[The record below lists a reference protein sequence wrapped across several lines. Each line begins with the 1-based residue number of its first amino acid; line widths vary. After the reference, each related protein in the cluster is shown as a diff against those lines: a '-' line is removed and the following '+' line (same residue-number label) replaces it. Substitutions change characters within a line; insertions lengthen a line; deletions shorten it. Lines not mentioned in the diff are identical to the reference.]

1 MKNNEEQL
9 SKYYK
14 HFGIKEENLTRL
26 GEMNVMIQAFANDI
40 KIDDNDGDNVH
51 IATSYM
57 PRKEYAYEWKYD
69 LTDEESKKEYLMEAK
84 NAIERFKIWQILLER
99 QVKEIEELGY
109 TRTTVYYPEFNED
122 DMRLYPINDDE
133 KTSSM
138 MSEKNNEK

>member
-14 HFGIKEENLTRL
+14 HFGINEENLTRL

-57 PRKEYAYEWKYD
+57 PRKGYAYEWKYD

-109 TRTTVYYPEFNED
+109 TKTTVYYPEFDED
-122 DMRLYPINDDE
+122 DMRLYPINDDDE

-138 MSEKNNEK
+138 MSEKK

>member
-14 HFGIKEENLTRL
+14 HFGINAENLTRL

-40 KIDDNDGDNVH
+40 NIDDDDDNVH

-57 PRKEYAYEWKYD
+57 PRKGYAYEWKYD

-122 DMRLYPINDDE
+122 DMRLYPINDDDE
-133 KTSSM
+133 KTSSI
-138 MSEKNNEK
+138 MSEKK

>member
-1 MKNNEEQL
+1 MKNNEEEL

-14 HFGIKEENLTRL
+14 HFGINAENLTRL

-40 KIDDNDGDNVH
+40 KIDDNDDDNVH

-57 PRKEYAYEWKYD
+57 PRKGYAYEWKYD
-69 LTDEESKKEYLMEAK
+69 LTDENSKKEYLKEAK

-133 KTSSM
+133 KTPSM
-138 MSEKNNEK
+138 MSEKK

>member
-1 MKNNEEQL
+1 MKNNEEEL

-14 HFGIKEENLTRL
+14 HFGINEEKLTRL

-40 KIDDNDGDNVH
+40 NIDDDDDNVH

-57 PRKEYAYEWKYD
+57 PRKGYAYEWKYD
-69 LTDEESKKEYLMEAK
+69 LTDEESKKEYLKEAK

-109 TRTTVYYPEFNED
+109 TKTSVYYPEFNED

-133 KTSSM
+133 KTTSM
-138 MSEKNNEK
+138 MAEKK

>member
-1 MKNNEEQL
+1 MRNNEEQL

-14 HFGIKEENLTRL
+14 HFGINAENLTRL

-40 KIDDNDGDNVH
+40 NIDDDDDNVH

-57 PRKEYAYEWKYD
+57 PRKGYAYEWKYD

-122 DMRLYPINDDE
+122 DMRLYPINDDDE
-133 KTSSM
+133 KTSSI
-138 MSEKNNEK
+138 MSEKK

>member
-1 MKNNEEQL
+1 MKNNEEEQL

-14 HFGIKEENLTRL
+14 HFGINVENLTRL

-57 PRKEYAYEWKYD
+57 PRKGYAYEWKYD
-69 LTDEESKKEYLMEAK
+69 LTDEGSKKEYLKEAK

-109 TRTTVYYPEFNED
+109 TKTSVYYPEFDED
-122 DMRLYPINDDE
+122 DMRLYPINDDDE

-138 MSEKNNEK
+138 MSEKK

>member
-1 MKNNEEQL
+1 MKNNEEEQL

-14 HFGIKEENLTRL
+14 HFGINVENLTRL

-40 KIDDNDGDNVH
+40 NIDDDNDNVH

-57 PRKEYAYEWKYD
+57 PRKGYAYEWKYD
-69 LTDEESKKEYLMEAK
+69 LTDEGSKKEYLKEAK

-109 TRTTVYYPEFNED
+109 TKTTVYYPEFDED

-138 MSEKNNEK
+138 MPEKK

>member
-1 MKNNEEQL
+1 MKNNEEEQL

-14 HFGIKEENLTRL
+14 HFGINVENLTRL

-57 PRKEYAYEWKYD
+57 PRKGYAYEWKYD
-69 LTDEESKKEYLMEAK
+69 LTDEGSKKEYLKEAK

-109 TRTTVYYPEFNED
+109 TKTSVYYPEFDED
-122 DMRLYPINDDE
+122 DMRLYPINDDDE

-138 MSEKNNEK
+138 MLEKK

>member
-1 MKNNEEQL
+1 MKNNEEEQL

-14 HFGIKEENLTRL
+14 HFGINVENLTRL

-57 PRKEYAYEWKYD
+57 PRKGYAYEWKYD

-109 TRTTVYYPEFNED
+109 TKTTVYYPEFDED
-122 DMRLYPINDDE
+122 DMRLYPINDDDE

-138 MSEKNNEK
+138 MSEKK

>member
-1 MKNNEEQL
+1 MKNNEERL

-57 PRKEYAYEWKYD
+57 PRKGYAYEWKYD
-69 LTDEESKKEYLMEAK
+69 LTDENSKKEYLMEAK

-109 TRTTVYYPEFNED
+109 TKTSVHYPEFNED
-122 DMRLYPINDDE
+122 DMRLYPINDDDE
-133 KTSSM
+133 KNPSM
-138 MSEKNNEK
+138 MAEKK

>member
-1 MKNNEEQL
+1 MKNNEEEQL

-14 HFGIKEENLTRL
+14 YFGINVENLTRL

-40 KIDDNDGDNVH
+40 NIDDDNDNVH

-57 PRKEYAYEWKYD
+57 PRKGYAYEWKYD
-69 LTDEESKKEYLMEAK
+69 LTDEESKKEYLKEAK

-109 TRTTVYYPEFNED
+109 TKTSVYYPEFNED

-138 MSEKNNEK
+138 MMQKK

>member
-1 MKNNEEQL
+1 MKNNEEEL

-14 HFGIKEENLTRL
+14 HFGINAENLTRL

-40 KIDDNDGDNVH
+40 KIDDNDDDNVH

-57 PRKEYAYEWKYD
+57 PRKGYAYEWKYD
-69 LTDEESKKEYLMEAK
+69 LTDENSKKEYLKEAK

-133 KTSSM
+133 KPHQ
-138 MSEKNNEK
+138 

>member
-1 MKNNEEQL
+1 MKNNEEEQL

-14 HFGIKEENLTRL
+14 HFGINVENLTRL

-57 PRKEYAYEWKYD
+57 PRKGYAYEWKYD
-69 LTDEESKKEYLMEAK
+69 LTDEGSKKEYLKEAK

-109 TRTTVYYPEFNED
+109 TKTTVYYPEFDED
-122 DMRLYPINDDE
+122 DMRLYPINDDDE

-138 MSEKNNEK
+138 MLEKK

>member
-1 MKNNEEQL
+1 MKNNEEQF

-40 KIDDNDGDNVH
+40 KIDDNNDNVH

-57 PRKEYAYEWKYD
+57 PRKGYAYEWKYD
-69 LTDEESKKEYLMEAK
+69 LTDENSKKEYLKEAK

-109 TRTTVYYPEFNED
+109 TRTTVYYPEFDED

-133 KTSSM
+133 KTPSM
-138 MSEKNNEK
+138 MAEKK

>member
-1 MKNNEEQL
+1 MKNNEEEQL

-14 HFGIKEENLTRL
+14 HFGINVENLTRL

-57 PRKEYAYEWKYD
+57 PRKGYAYEWKYD
-69 LTDEESKKEYLMEAK
+69 LTDEGSKKEYLKEAK

-109 TRTTVYYPEFNED
+109 TKTTVYYPEFDED
-122 DMRLYPINDDE
+122 DMRLYPINDDDK

-138 MSEKNNEK
+138 MSEKK

>member
-1 MKNNEEQL
+1 MKNNEEEQL

-14 HFGIKEENLTRL
+14 HFGINVENLTRL

-57 PRKEYAYEWKYD
+57 PRKGYAYEWKYD
-69 LTDEESKKEYLMEAK
+69 LTDEGSKKEYLKEAK

-109 TRTTVYYPEFNED
+109 TKTTVYYPEFDED
-122 DMRLYPINDDE
+122 DMRLYPINDDD
-133 KTSSM
+133 KKNSSM
-138 MSEKNNEK
+138 MSEKK

>member
-1 MKNNEEQL
+1 MKNNDEQL

-14 HFGIKEENLTRL
+14 HFGINVENLTRL

-40 KIDDNDGDNVH
+40 NIDDGDNVH

-57 PRKEYAYEWKYD
+57 PRKGYAYEWKYD
-69 LTDEESKKEYLMEAK
+69 LTDEASKKEYLKEAK

-122 DMRLYPINDDE
+122 DMRLYPINDDDE
-133 KTSSM
+133 KTSSI
-138 MSEKNNEK
+138 MSEKK

>member
-1 MKNNEEQL
+1 MKNNEEEQL

-14 HFGIKEENLTRL
+14 HFGINVENLTRL

-40 KIDDNDGDNVH
+40 NIDDDNDNVH

-57 PRKEYAYEWKYD
+57 PRKGYAYEWKYD

-109 TRTTVYYPEFNED
+109 TKTSVYYPEFNED

-138 MSEKNNEK
+138 MPEKK

>member
-1 MKNNEEQL
+1 MKNNEEEQL

-14 HFGIKEENLTRL
+14 HFGINVENLTRL

-40 KIDDNDGDNVH
+40 KIDDDDDNVH

-57 PRKEYAYEWKYD
+57 PRKGYAYEWKYD
-69 LTDEESKKEYLMEAK
+69 LTDEKSKKEYLMEAK

-109 TRTTVYYPEFNED
+109 TKTSVYYPEFNED

-133 KTSSM
+133 KTPSM
-138 MSEKNNEK
+138 MAEKK

>member
-1 MKNNEEQL
+1 MKNNEEEQL

-14 HFGIKEENLTRL
+14 HFGINVENLTRL

-57 PRKEYAYEWKYD
+57 PRKGYAYEWKYD
-69 LTDEESKKEYLMEAK
+69 LTDEGSKKEYLKEAK

-109 TRTTVYYPEFNED
+109 TKTTVYYPEFDED
-122 DMRLYPINDDE
+122 DMRLYPINDDDE

-138 MSEKNNEK
+138 MSEKK

>member
-1 MKNNEEQL
+1 MKNNEEQF

-40 KIDDNDGDNVH
+40 KIDDNNDNVH

-57 PRKEYAYEWKYD
+57 PRKGYAYEWKYD
-69 LTDEESKKEYLMEAK
+69 LTDENSKKEYLKEAK

-133 KTSSM
+133 KTPSM
-138 MSEKNNEK
+138 MAEKK